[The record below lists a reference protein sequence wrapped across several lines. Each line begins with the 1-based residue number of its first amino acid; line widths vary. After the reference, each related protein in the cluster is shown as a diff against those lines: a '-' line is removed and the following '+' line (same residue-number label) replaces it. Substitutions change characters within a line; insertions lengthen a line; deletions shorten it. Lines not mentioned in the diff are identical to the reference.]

1 MRLRV
6 DGLSV
11 EPQSIELVERK
22 GLGHPDSI
30 CNALAE
36 ELSRGLSRYCLAQF
50 GRVLHHNVD
59 KALLSAGTAR
69 AAFGGGEML
78 QPIHIFLGGRASGV
92 FEGERIPI
100 EGLAIEGTRAW
111 FARNLPRLDRDQ
123 HLRIHCQ
130 IHPGSPQLEQLF
142 ERGRAPLANDTSFG
156 VGYAPLT
163 PLESL
168 VLTAEAHLNGAEF
181 RAAHPEAGPD
191 VKLSAIRHGTQVAVT
206 VARAFIGE
214 PLAGMP
220 QYLAAKAET
229 ASVVERLAR
238 EHGLWAN
245 VTVNGADEP
254 EHDNVYITVT
264 GTSAENGDDGQVGRG
279 NRANGLITPYR
290 PMSSEALA
298 GKNPI
303 SHVGKLY
310 NVLAHELARDLVRT
324 LPEVRSAR
332 CYLSSQIGMPIDDP
346 QVVHIELQTHD
357 DVPPERFAG
366 AIEQLVRGHLGG
378 LAALSERLVEGQ
390 VQLF

>member
-6 DGLSV
+6 DGVSV
-11 EPQSIELVERK
+11 GPQPIELVERK

-30 CNALAE
+30 CDALAE
-36 ELSRGLSRYCLAQF
+36 ELSRGLSQYCLAQF

-59 KALLSAGTAR
+59 KALLSAGTSR
-69 AAFGGGEML
+69 AAFGGGELL
-78 QPIHIFLGGRASGV
+78 QPIHLFLGGRSISR
-92 FEGERIPI
+92 FEGEVIPI

-130 IHPGSPQLEQLF
+130 IHPSSPQLEQLF

-156 VGYAPLT
+156 VGHAPLS
-163 PLESL
+163 PLEAL
-168 VLTAEAHLNGAEF
+168 VLAADARINGEAF

-191 VKLSAIRHGTQVAVT
+191 IKLTAVRHGNEVAIT

-220 QYLAAKAET
+220 EYLAAKAET
-229 ASVVERLAR
+229 ASQIEQVLR
-238 EHGLWAN
+238 EHDLSGT
-245 VTVNGADEP
+245 VTVNGADAP
-254 EHDNVYITVT
+254 EDGSVYLTVT

-279 NRANGLITPYR
+279 NRASGLRTPYR

-310 NVLAHELARDLVRT
+310 NVLAQELTRDLVHT
-324 LPEVRSAR
+324 LVEVRSAR
-332 CYLSSQIGMPIDDP
+332 CYLSSQIGRPIDDP
-346 QVVHIELQTHD
+346 EVVHLELETHD
-357 DVPPERFAG
+357 GSPPERFAG
-366 AIEQLVRGHLGG
+366 AIEHLVRSHLGS
-378 LAALSERLVEGQ
+378 LAGLSERLVEGQ
-390 VQLF
+390 VRLF